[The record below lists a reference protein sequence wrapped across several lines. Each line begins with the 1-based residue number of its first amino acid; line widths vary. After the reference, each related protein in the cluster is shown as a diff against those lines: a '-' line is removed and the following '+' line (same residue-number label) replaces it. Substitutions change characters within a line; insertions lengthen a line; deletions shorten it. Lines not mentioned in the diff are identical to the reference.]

1 MGTIFRTPY
10 RYQRPGVCAD
20 TPLEDQSPAK
30 YFGPS
35 GRINVGVN
43 VWVTTAGVVTEVQPP
58 QWSDVAVVYYGGR
71 EIPVTAAEVA
81 FLTAHG
87 YGAFIFSDTTTP
99 PVTGGG
105 GGTAG
110 YGVGPYG
117 SGSYGA

>member
-1 MGTIFRTPY
+1 MATVFRTPY

-43 VWVTTAGVVTEVQPP
+43 VWVTTAGVVSEVQPP
-58 QWSDVAVVYYGGR
+58 QWSDVALLYPGGHD
-71 EIPVTAAEVA
+71 IPVTAAEVA

-87 YGAFIFSDTTTP
+87 YGAYIFSDTTTP
-99 PVTGGG
+99 PVTGGPS
-105 GGTAG
+105 G
-110 YGVGPYG
+110 YGVGGYG
-117 SGSYGA
+117 SGGYGA